1 MPTTATSA
9 SLPGLT
15 GSDTQWIVGAGA
27 PDASPVGT
35 LASSRMQAAT
45 YVSIVAISRLSER
58 LMSQLRD
65 ARCACAAMPPRGPV
79 DSETT
84 RCRRS

>member
-35 LASSRMQAAT
+35 LASSRMHAAT
-45 YVSIVAISRLSER
+45 YVSIVAISR
-58 LMSQLRD
+58 
-65 ARCACAAMPPRGPV
+65 RG
-79 DSETT
+79 
-84 RCRRS
+84 